1 MPNRTLQDI
10 FDNDTLSLL
19 DVSVSKSTRLT
30 EESIWF
36 SILNEVTQFKRANGY
51 LPSPNSQAIHEAKL
65 GTRFQNILSKPDLIE
80 TLRPY
85 DTDLLLPS
93 TEVVESTP
101 SGPSS
106 IESLFSS
113 SLLAVDDPI
122 FQINPLYEMTTKS
135 QSTNENMAKRKP
147 CKDFATFKPIF
158 VAIQHDLNADI
169 RKTEPISKIA
179 EIKAGQAFIL
189 SGLIA
194 YVAEVGEKYE
204 HRKGHHNAKTRII
217 FSNGMESDLLL
228 RSFGAA
234 LYKDSSARAITGESL
249 GPLFRGIDDEKVTG
263 YVYVLRSLST
273 NPEIYKHRHYLHKI
287 GVTKTTVKN
296 RISHAAKDPT
306 YLLADVEIVAEFAL
320 YNFNPHVTEQ
330 LLHKFFQ
337 TAQADLCIK
346 DRFGNDVKPRE
357 WFFIPFD
364 EIRKAVSYIS
374 DNTILDY
381 VYDFVEA
388 KIVKANKLN

>member
-36 SILNEVTQFKRANGY
+36 STLNEVTQFKRSHGY
-51 LPSPNSQAIHEAKL
+51 LPRPDSQAIHEAKL
-65 GTRFQNILSKPDLIE
+65 GTRFQKILSKPDLIE
-80 TLRPY
+80 SLRPF

-93 TEVVESTP
+93 IEVPESVP
-101 SGPSS
+101 SVPSS
-106 IESLFSS
+106 LESLFSS

-135 QSTNENMAKRKP
+135 QSTNEHMAKRKP
-147 CKDFATFKPIF
+147 CKDFAAFKPIF

-169 RKTEPISKIA
+169 RKTEPVSKIS

-194 YVAEVGEKYE
+194 YVAEIGEKYE
-204 HRKGHHNAKTRII
+204 HRKGHYNARTRII

-234 LYKDSSARAITGESL
+234 LYKDSTARAITGETL
-249 GPLFRGIDDEKVTG
+249 GPLFQGVDDEKVTG

-273 NPEIYKHRHYLHKI
+273 NPDIYQHRNYLHKI

-296 RISHAAKDPT
+296 RISNASKDPT

-320 YNFNPHVTEQ
+320 YNFNPNVTEQ

-337 TAQADLCIK
+337 SAQADLCIT
-346 DRFGNDVKPRE
+346 DRFGNEVKPRE
-357 WFFIPFD
+357 WFFIPLE
-364 EIRKAVSYIS
+364 EIRKAVSFIS

-381 VYDFVEA
+381 YYDYKNA
-388 KIVKANKLN
+388 KIEKLES

>member
-36 SILNEVTQFKRANGY
+36 STLNEVTQFKRTHGY
-51 LPSPNSQAIHEAKL
+51 LPMPDSQAIHEAKL
-65 GTRFQNILSKPDLIE
+65 GTRFQKILSKPDLIE
-80 TLRPY
+80 SLRPF
-85 DTDLLLPS
+85 DTDSLLPS
-93 TEVVESTP
+93 PEVPESVP
-101 SGPSS
+101 SAPSS

-122 FQINPLYEMTTKS
+122 FQINPLYEMTSKS
-135 QSTNENMAKRKP
+135 QSTNEHMAKRKP
-147 CKDFATFKPIF
+147 CKDFAAFKPIF

-169 RKTEPISKIA
+169 RKTEPVSKIS

-194 YVAEVGEKYE
+194 YVAEIGEKYE
-204 HRKGHHNAKTRII
+204 HRKGHYNARTRII

-234 LYKDSSARAITGESL
+234 LYKDSTARAITGETL
-249 GPLFRGIDDEKVTG
+249 GPLFQGVDDEKVTG

-273 NPEIYKHRHYLHKI
+273 NPDIYQHRNYLHKI

-296 RISHAAKDPT
+296 RISNASKDPT
-306 YLLADVEIVAEFAL
+306 YLLADVEIVAEYAL
-320 YNFNPHVTEQ
+320 YNFNPNVTEQ

-337 TAQADLCIK
+337 CAQADLSIT
-346 DRFGNDVKPRE
+346 DRFGNQVKPRE
-357 WFFIPFD
+357 WFFIPLE

-381 VYDFVEA
+381 YYDPQNA
-388 KIVKANKLN
+388 KIEKLES

>member
-19 DVSVSKSTRLT
+19 DISVSKSTRLT

-36 SILNEVTQFKRANGY
+36 SILNDVTQFRRANGC
-51 LPSPNSQAIHEAKL
+51 LPSPDSQSIHEAKL

-80 TLRPY
+80 TLRPF
-85 DTDLLLPS
+85 DTDSLLPLK
-93 TEVVESTP
+93 EVEESTP

-122 FQINPLYEMTTKS
+122 FNINPLYEMTTKS
-135 QSTNENMAKRKP
+135 QSTNEHMAKRKP

-194 YVAEVGEKYE
+194 YVAEIGEMYE
-204 HRKGHHNAKTRII
+204 HRKGHYNARTRII

-234 LYKDSSARAITGESL
+234 LYKDSSARAITGETL
-249 GPLFRGIDDEKVTG
+249 GPLFQGGNEEKVTG
-263 YVYVLRSLST
+263 YVYVLRTKST
-273 NPEIYKHRHYLHKI
+273 NPDICQHRSYLHKI

-296 RISHAAKDPT
+296 RISNAAKDPT
-306 YLLADVEIVAEFAL
+306 YLLADVEVVAEFAL
-320 YNFNPHVTEQ
+320 YSFNPNVTEQ

-337 TAQADLCIK
+337 SAQADLCIK
-346 DRFGNDVKPRE
+346 DRFGNEVKPRE
-357 WFFIPFD
+357 WFFIPLE
-364 EIRKAVSYIS
+364 EIRKAVSLIA

-381 VYDFVEA
+381 YYDPKKA
-388 KIVKANKLN
+388 KIEKVKI